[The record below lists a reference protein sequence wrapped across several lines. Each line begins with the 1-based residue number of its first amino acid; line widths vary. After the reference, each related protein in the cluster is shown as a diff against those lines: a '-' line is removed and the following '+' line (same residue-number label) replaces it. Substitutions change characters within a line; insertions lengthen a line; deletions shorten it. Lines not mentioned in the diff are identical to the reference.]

1 MLEKDTWE
9 NIEEVDQTR
18 KFVLKIQDKYDMLK
32 QIQRDIQHKTD
43 FLDANQSKMNK
54 DQIEAMWQS
63 FAKPQEI
70 MLVQSDCLERLD
82 NHATKYAEELKTM
95 QDDLA
100 KKILQISKEFEDIQS
115 QEELVNF
122 ELVYRKCEET

>member
-1 MLEKDTWE
+1 
-9 NIEEVDQTR
+9 
-18 KFVLKIQDKYDMLK
+18 
-32 QIQRDIQHKTD
+32 
-43 FLDANQSKMNK
+43 
-54 DQIEAMWQS
+54 MWQS

-82 NHATKYAEELKTM
+82 NHSTKYAEELKTM

-122 ELVYRKCEET
+122 EQVYRKCEET